1 MPESDLLTI
10 GAFARSCGLS
20 ASALRF
26 YADAGVLVP
35 ALVDEST
42 GYRYYAPEQA
52 ATARLIRHLRA
63 VDMPLPTVA
72 AVLAEPDPARALALV
87 DAHLADL
94 DRHLDAVRAAAS
106 AARAAFQALTRD
118 TTFQADALRRSTPPS
133 WESLQADPS
142 GVEPGAEDHAKPSTD
157 QASAKGFDRVARAP
171 FVARGVDA
179 AGVSR
184 AESPGREHDPG
195 MSASS
200 DRWRGEEVVWVRG
213 PHLAAAIDQ
222 IATATVADPNLPVLN
237 SIHLESTAT
246 DLILTATDRYR
257 LATRTLRPA
266 RPSSAP
272 WTATIDADDLRDITS
287 WLRREHTIA
296 LRPTSTHLA
305 CAAVETVDTELD
317 RAVDRG
323 SSAGSRALRG
333 GGIRG
338 SSGGSGAPRTGA
350 GRGSDRLDDA
360 SRDPDERRADV
371 LSGDRR
377 GLNAVAGLPDA
388 TRRDPSGQ
396 LDDAATSVV
405 PGPHPAGSSSR
416 QCRRSTEPFPD
427 YRAMLAALPA
437 VTTRVVVPRAALLDV
452 LERSG
457 VPTIALHVE
466 PTGAVRATFGSE
478 IWQLPATA
486 TGPALTIHF
495 AVTTLYPAVACSFG
509 PDVLVDLSAA
519 DRPAL
524 LRAADDGT
532 LLTLVMPRRA
542 ESAPPS
548 VD

>member
-1 MPESDLLTI
+1 MPDSDLLTI

-42 GYRYYAPEQA
+42 GYRYYTLAQA

-72 AVLAEPDPARALALV
+72 AVLAESDPARALALV
-87 DAHLADL
+87 DDHLADL
-94 DRHLDAVRAAAS
+94 NRHLDAVRAAAT
-106 AARAAFQALTRD
+106 AARAAFLARTTHPTRVD
-118 TTFQADALRRSTPPS
+118 LD
-133 WESLQADPS
+133 
-142 GVEPGAEDHAKPSTD
+142 AEDPAKPPTEQS
-157 QASAKGFDRVARAP
+157 
-171 FVARGVDA
+171 RG
-179 AGVSR
+179 G
-184 AESPGREHDPG
+184 
-195 MSASS
+195 
-200 DRWRGEEVVWVRG
+200 EVVWVRG

-222 IATATVADPNLPVLN
+222 IATATVADPKLPVLN

-266 RPSSAP
+266 RPSTAP

-296 LRPTSTHLA
+296 LGPTPTHLD
-305 CAAVETVDTELD
+305 CTAVDSGDTAHD
-317 RAVDRG
+317 PTTDRG
-323 SSAGSRALRG
+323 SSAGSTRRV
-333 GGIRG
+333 
-338 SSGGSGAPRTGA
+338 A
-350 GRGSDRLDDA
+350 GRHDA
-360 SRDPDERRADV
+360 
-371 LSGDRR
+371 
-377 GLNAVAGLPDA
+377 
-388 TRRDPSGQ
+388 
-396 LDDAATSVV
+396 
-405 PGPHPAGSSSR
+405 GPFSR

-427 YRAMLAALPA
+427 YRAMLAGLPA
-437 VTTRVVVPRAALLDV
+437 VTTRVVVPRAVLLDV

-457 VPTIALHVE
+457 APTITLRAE
-466 PTGAVRATFGSE
+466 ATGAVRATFGSE
-478 IWQLPATA
+478 TWQLPATA

-495 AVTTLYPAVACSFG
+495 AVTTLYPAVSCSFG
-509 PDVLVDLSAA
+509 PDLLVDLSAA

-542 ESAPPS
+542 ESARPS